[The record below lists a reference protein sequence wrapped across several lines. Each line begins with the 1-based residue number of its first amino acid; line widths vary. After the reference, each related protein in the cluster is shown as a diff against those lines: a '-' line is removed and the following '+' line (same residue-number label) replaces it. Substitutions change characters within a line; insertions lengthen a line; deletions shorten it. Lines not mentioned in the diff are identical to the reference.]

1 MKKLRASSIR
11 DIVNS
16 VRHVISS
23 NKRVLT
29 KVVHNFPLQEHW
41 ITRILASGFDYIL
54 MFFVTGFAKD
64 LLFPNLSF
72 SLINYILMMGAMSVV
87 YSIITESIFGY
98 TLGKRLFDL
107 KVVKVN
113 GDKPSFKEVFVR
125 NSSKI
130 FFIFLILDII
140 GSSFIANNLHQRY
153 LDKIAHT
160 TVETGKMF

>member
-1 MKKLRASSIR
+1 MKKLQASSIR
-11 DIVNS
+11 DILNH
-16 VRHVISS
+16 VRPVISS

-29 KVVHNFPLQEHW
+29 KILHNFPLQEHW
-41 ITRILASGFDYIL
+41 ITRILASGFDYIIL
-54 MFFVTGFAKD
+54 VFVSGFAKD

-72 SLINYILMMGAMSVV
+72 SLINYILMMGAISFV

-98 TLGKRLFDL
+98 TVGKRLFGL

-113 GDKPSFKEVFVR
+113 SDKPNFKNVFIR

-130 FFIFLILDII
+130 FFVFLILDMI
-140 GSSFIANNLHQRY
+140 GSSFKANNLHQRY

-160 TVETGKMF
+160 TVETSKMF